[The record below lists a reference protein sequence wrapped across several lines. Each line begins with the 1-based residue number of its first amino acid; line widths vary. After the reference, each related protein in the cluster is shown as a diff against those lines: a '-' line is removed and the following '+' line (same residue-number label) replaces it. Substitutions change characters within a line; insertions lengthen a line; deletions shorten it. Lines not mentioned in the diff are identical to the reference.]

1 MSRRQRRGNFYM
13 TAVAEHGVFIL
24 LCRGMSA
31 KTDRSTLIWAA
42 AAAALALIGPA
53 LLRGE
58 GLLATAALWRVP
70 PWNSILPPRLGAGL
84 LSDQLLYFAP
94 WREFMRQEFLA
105 GHFPLWNPYLLAG
118 VPFSACI
125 QAAAFYPL
133 NAGLLWLSAVPF
145 SLAAAFLKIFCAGV
159 FTGLHLRRLGASER
173 GAILSAVVF
182 SLGGFMVAWLGH
194 PHANTACLLPA
205 LFWALGRLWERVS
218 FRNAALLGLF
228 TGLALLGGHPPTM
241 LHVFGAAAAYAVFL
255 AVRAPRS
262 DRMRF
267 IGLALAA
274 AVLGACLAAPAL
286 LPYLEYHGLS
296 STAGA
301 SHSLARWG
309 TRLSPWLLLHL
320 LMPLASGSPARGAEV
335 LAGLFGL
342 GPESNF
348 IERAAWTGLIPLAF
362 AALAVVRR
370 RREGEV
376 LFHAGLALFGLLA
389 ALGAPPLPW
398 LWKILPGYS
407 QANPTRLILV
417 WSFGVA
423 VLAGLGAELDS
434 SDLSLENR
442 RFLRWSLWLPAV
454 AAGVAYWV
462 LVWRSLED
470 LRSAELILAVSVMA
484 LFLAECVATQWVHG
498 PRRRAWA
505 PWLAG
510 LFCLLPALDVN
521 PSAPASTFFPEAPAL
536 SVMKGAAG
544 EGRVF
549 ALGRAL
555 EPNVGMPARLRDVRG
570 RDFTA
575 LRRYERLVAGAAG
588 DFDFYSAAAEMPPN
602 PSLLAV
608 GVVGATERTASA
620 VPPGWKKIHEGGL
633 LVFSAPA
640 RARRALFV
648 TEARAGNEEEA
659 FAAVRAPG
667 FDPARLVWFDDGDAP
682 SFPRAGGGARIVED
696 GANAVAVVVDSGGPG
711 WLVLLDSWFPGWEA
725 TVDGKTVRLRRADYA
740 FRAVEVPGGKSV
752 VRFAYRPSSLGLGLL
767 LAILAALALAAAW
780 AVPAASGAGDSFRM
794 P

>member
-1 MSRRQRRGNFYM
+1 M
-13 TAVAEHGVFIL
+13 
-24 LCRGMSA
+24 
-31 KTDRSTLIWAA
+31 IWAA

-70 PWNSILPPRLGAGL
+70 PWNSMLPPRLGVGL

-94 WREFMRQEFLA
+94 WREFMRQEFLT
-105 GHFPLWNPYLLAG
+105 GHFPLWNPFLLAG
-118 VPFSACI
+118 VPFAACI
-125 QAAAFYPL
+125 QAAPFYPL
-133 NAGLLWLSAVPF
+133 NFGLLWLPAVPF
-145 SLAAAFLKIFCAGV
+145 SLVAAFLKIFCAGV

-182 SLGGFMVAWLGH
+182 SLGGFMVVWLGH

-205 LFWALGRLWERVS
+205 LFWALGRLSDRGS
-218 FRNAALLGLF
+218 FRNAVLLGLF
-228 TGLALLGGHPPTM
+228 SGLALLGGHPPTM
-241 LHVFGAAAAYAVFL
+241 LQVLGAAAAYAVFL

-301 SHSLARWG
+301 SQSLARWG

-342 GPESNF
+342 APESNF

-376 LFHAGLALFGLLA
+376 LFHAGLALFGLMA

-398 LWKILPGYS
+398 LWKLLPGYS
-407 QANPTRLILV
+407 QVNPTRLLLL

-423 VLAGLGAELDS
+423 VLAGLGTELDLAELPLAD
-434 SDLSLENR
+434 R
-442 RFLRWSLWLPAV
+442 RFLRWAIWLPAV
-454 AAGVAYWV
+454 TAVVVYWV
-462 LVWRSLED
+462 LVWRSLGE
-470 LRSAELILAVSVMA
+470 LRQAEFVLAVSVMA

-498 PRRRAWA
+498 LRRRAWA

-555 EPNVGMPARLRDVRG
+555 EPNLGMPSRLRDARG

-588 DFDFYSAAAEMPPN
+588 DFDFYSGAASLPPN
-602 PSLLAV
+602 PALLAI
-608 GVVGATERTASA
+608 GVVGATQKTASA
-620 VPPGWKKIHEGGL
+620 VPPGWKKLHEGGL

-648 TEARAGNEEEA
+648 PAARSGGEEEA

-667 FDPARLVWFDDGDAP
+667 FDPARVAWFDDGDAP
-682 SFPRAGGGARIVED
+682 SFPHVKGRALIVED
-696 GANAVAVVVDSGGPG
+696 GANAVAVEVDSDGPG

-725 TVDGKTVRLRRADYA
+725 TVDGKPARLRRADYA
-740 FRAVEVPGGKSV
+740 FRAVEVPGGRSV

-767 LAILAALALAAAW
+767 LALFAALALAAAW
-780 AVPAASGAGDSFRM
+780 LIPSA
-794 P
+794 

>member
-1 MSRRQRRGNFYM
+1 MPTKKGRTSLM
-13 TAVAEHGVFIL
+13 
-24 LCRGMSA
+24 
-31 KTDRSTLIWAA
+31 WAA
-42 AAAALALIGPA
+42 SAAALALIGPA

-70 PWNSILPPRLGAGL
+70 PWNAILPPRLGVGL

-94 WREFMRQEFLA
+94 WRHFMRQEFLA

-118 VPFSACI
+118 VPFAACV
-125 QAAAFYPL
+125 QAAPFYPL
-133 NAGLLWLSAVPF
+133 NAGLLWLPAVPF
-145 SLAAAFLKIFCAGV
+145 SLVSAFLKIFCAGV
-159 FTGLHLRRLGASER
+159 FTGLHARRLGASER
-173 GAILSAVVF
+173 GAVLSAVVF

-205 LFWALGRLWERVS
+205 LFWSLGRLWDLCS
-218 FRNAALLGLF
+218 IRNAAPLGLF

-241 LHVFGAAAAYAVFL
+241 LHVFGAAAAYAAFL

-267 IGLALAA
+267 LGLALAA
-274 AVLGACLAAPAL
+274 VVLGACLAAPAL

-301 SHSLARWG
+301 SQSLSRWG

-370 RREGEV
+370 RREGEI
-376 LFHAGLALFGLLA
+376 LFHAGLALFGLMA

-398 LWKILPGYS
+398 LWRILPGFS

-423 VLAGLGAELDS
+423 VLAGLGLELEAA
-434 SDLSLENR
+434 DLPPGER
-442 RFLRWSLWLPAV
+442 RFLRWAMGLPAV
-454 AAGVAYWV
+454 AAGVAYWT
-462 LVWRSLED
+462 LVWRSLGE
-470 LRSAELILAVSVMA
+470 LRSAEFVLAVSVMA

-521 PSAPASTFFPEAPAL
+521 PSAPASTFFPEAAAL
-536 SVMKGAAG
+536 AAMKDAAG

-555 EPNVGMPARLRDVRG
+555 EPNLGMPPRLRDARG

-575 LRRYERLVAGAAG
+575 PRRYERLVSGRAG
-588 DFDFYSAAAEMPPN
+588 DFDFYSDAAEMPAN
-602 PSLLAV
+602 PALLAV
-608 GVVGATERTASA
+608 GVVGATERTVSA
-620 VPPGWKKIHEGGL
+620 VPPSWKKIHEGGM

-640 RARRALFV
+640 PARRALFV
-648 TEARAGNEEEA
+648 PAARAGSEEEA
-659 FAAVRAPG
+659 LAAVRAPG
-667 FDPARLVWFDDGDAP
+667 FDPSRLAWFDDGDAP
-682 SFPRAGGGARIVED
+682 SFPPAKGGARIAED
-696 GANAVAVVVDSGGPG
+696 GANSVSVDVDSDGPG
-711 WLVLLDSWFPGWEA
+711 WLVLLDGWFPGWEA
-725 TVDGKTVRLRRADYA
+725 TVDGKPARLRRADYA
-740 FRAVEVPGGKSV
+740 FRAVEVSGGKSV
-752 VRFAYRPSSLGLGLL
+752 VRFDYRPSSLGLGLI
-767 LAILAALALAAAW
+767 LALLAALALGAAW
-780 AVPAASGAGDSFRM
+780 LIPVASGVGSIGNNFGM